1 MIHTKYQKTKKIIRQ
16 RKIYLSHSKMQMFI
30 KRAFDIGCSF
40 LCLILL
46 LPVYS
51 LYTPTCLL
59 LRKGRMVREQIIG
72 RYAVVFALSYFEP
85 VIKGKNKKKPSEV
98 HVKTRRNQ
106 VFVERMQRFLRSL
119 FNVINVYPVFYK
131 IFIGNMSFVGPK
143 PIKTADYDKLMRWH
157 HLRFSVRPGLTGP
170 WFFRQSDL
178 NEIQE
183 IWMDLKYIRECSF
196 CKDLRLLR
204 NTLSEL

>member
-46 LPVYS
+46 LPVYG

-72 RYAVVFALSYFEP
+72 RYAVVFALSFL
-85 VIKGKNKKKPSEV
+85 NPS
-98 HVKTRRNQ
+98 
-106 VFVERMQRFLRSL
+106 
-119 FNVINVYPVFYK
+119 
-131 IFIGNMSFVGPK
+131 
-143 PIKTADYDKLMRWH
+143 
-157 HLRFSVRPGLTGP
+157 
-170 WFFRQSDL
+170 
-178 NEIQE
+178 
-183 IWMDLKYIRECSF
+183 
-196 CKDLRLLR
+196 
-204 NTLSEL
+204 